1 MPSPPEKREDYDAEA
16 GRSYK
21 HFSESTNTKCS
32 VGQTSSSKR
41 PPWHLQPFD
50 PESRVVE
57 GWDMMFLLVLMLA
70 AFFTPLD
77 VAFDLSLSP
86 TLLVVVWVVNVIF
99 LLDLMLQFATAYH
112 EDQPN
117 HRYVKEFR
125 KIAYRYITSWFII
138 DLASTLPYQLL
149 PGCEWTRLLRLLR
162 LHRAPSIVRQHQ
174 TNIGISFALL
184 SLAKFL
190 VVLFFTCHWIAC
202 MWSSI
207 AWHSPEGS
215 WLEALESNKGGD
227 SELYSEWGNVYAIS
241 LYWAIMTLTSIGYGD
256 ITPQNGREY
265 VLSSVCMAMM
275 AAMWAVVI
283 GQMCGVLATLL
294 PHDVAFK
301 RTMDDLNWMMRDRD
315 MPKSLRSKLRRYF
328 WESRS
333 LNRLMEQR
341 TIIERMSPMLQG
353 VVAKQLSDQWLS
365 KVPYLQSLDQET
377 LVAVARKLTPMLFA
391 PNEAIQQQRALFVVR
406 RGVCMHGGRVL
417 VAGSVWGEDMI
428 VSSESLRDSRTARC
442 LTYLEVLV
450 LRYADLKMSIQS
462 EKSRS
467 IIRWWQIRKAMTAG
481 VMKIASG
488 VNQLQ
493 QREHEAFDHLPEE
506 ERRVLVARL
515 LHGESIDHFQQ
526 RKLSRCSKTLSN
538 LSYSSYVASS
548 ETTDVPTHAA
558 TGVPTT
564 VVPTAEL
571 ADMKEAIMRMT
582 ETVEQLQQTVLYM
595 SGTC

>member
-1 MPSPPEKREDYDAEA
+1 MPSPVTQDYDAEA

-21 HFSESTNTKCS
+21 HFSESTNTKS
-32 VGQTSSSKR
+32 VGRTSSIKPSK
-41 PPWHLQPFD
+41 WHLQPFD
-50 PESRVVE
+50 PESHVVE

-70 AFFTPLD
+70 AFFIPLD

-86 TLLVVVWVVNVIF
+86 TLLVVVWVINVIF
-99 LLDLMLQFATAYH
+99 FLDLMMQFATAYH

-125 KIAYRYITSWFII
+125 KIAYRYITTWFIV
-138 DLASTLPYQLL
+138 DLVSTLPYQLA
-149 PGCEWTRLLRLLR
+149 PGYEWTPLLRLLRLLR
-162 LHRAPSIVRQHQ
+162 LHRAPSIVRQHHH
-174 TNIGISFALL
+174 NIGISFALL

-241 LYWAIMTLTSIGYGD
+241 LYWSIMTLTSIGYGD

-301 RTMDDLNWMMRDRD
+301 RTMDDLNWMMRDRH
-315 MPKSLRSKLRRYF
+315 MSKSLRSKLRRYF

-333 LNRLMEQR
+333 LNRLKEQR
-341 TIIERMSPMLQG
+341 TIIARMSPMLQG

-391 PNEAIQQQRALFVVR
+391 PNEAIEQQRALFVVR

-428 VSSESLRDSRTARC
+428 VSSASLRDSRTVRC

-467 IIRWWQIRKAMTAG
+467 VIRWWQIRKALTSG
-481 VMKIASG
+481 VMRIASG
-488 VNQLQ
+488 VNQLP

-506 ERRVLVARL
+506 ERQVLVARL

-526 RKLSRCSKTLSN
+526 RKLSTCSKTLSN
-538 LSYSSYVASS
+538 MSHVPSS
-548 ETTDVPTHAA
+548 ESTDVPNAGPTQVP
-558 TGVPTT
+558 TLVGVP
-564 VVPTAEL
+564 PAEL
-571 ADMKEAIMRMT
+571 AEMKEAIMRMT

-595 SGTC
+595 SGAC